1 MGRDILGCQSLLY
14 CHLHEPILYLKL
26 EDLITY
32 CEEPDGL
39 KSVLPLTFMSPLER
53 YSIQLVGGRGVGSL
67 FYHFG
72 TIYHFGPV

>member
-1 MGRDILGCQSLLY
+1 MERDILGCQSLLY
-14 CHLHEPILYLKL
+14 CHLHEPIMYLKL

-39 KSVLPLTFMSPLER
+39 KSVLQLTFMSPLER
-53 YSIQLVGGRGVGSL
+53 YSIQFARGKGVGI

-72 TIYHFGPV
+72 MIYHFGPV

>member
-26 EDLITY
+26 EELISY

-39 KSVLPLTFMSPLER
+39 KSVLPLTFMGTLDK
-53 YSIQLVGGRGVGSL
+53 YSIQFGGGRGVGG
-67 FYHFG
+67 FFFHYFH
-72 TIYHFGPV
+72 PV